1 MGFELLSILTWATTD
16 RICTDCCPSICI
28 PENPF
33 DDLTGRAYLDIL
45 WCKWLGSRNLLWLA
59 CDVDPLLGSYPVE
72 LTPCCLLRN
81 FANCLASAPSRT
93 YIRQDIIERY
103 GWSSQVRTHK
113 VKLIQ
118 YYLKFQLTWTLALLR
133 YIPLSL
139 TLHLEPI
146 QTYRDTQ

>member
-1 MGFELLSILTWATTD
+1 M
-16 RICTDCCPSICI
+16 
-28 PENPF
+28 
-33 DDLTGRAYLDIL
+33 
-45 WCKWLGSRNLLWLA
+45 
-59 CDVDPLLGSYPVE
+59 E

-93 YIRQDIIERY
+93 YIRQE
-103 GWSSQVRTHK
+103 
-113 VKLIQ
+113 LIR